1 MPAVKTT
8 SVRTPQKV
16 LLPVVGVVGVV
27 VVVVGAGSTTVTV
40 LPERRMSQNDLFVAD
55 VGLRKLIGCAL
66 QRL

>member
-16 LLPVVGVVGVV
+16 VLPVVGVVGA
-27 VVVVGAGSTTVTV
+27 VVGAGSTTATV
-40 LPERRMSQNDLFVAD
+40 LPEERMSQNDLFVAD
-55 VGLRKLIGCAL
+55 EGLQKLIGCAL